1 MTEQTYQPPPPQIQQ
16 PQYQQPANTNIY
28 DHFVGSNKLGLF
40 LLLGAGAMAL
50 GVLIL
55 DMCFSGMLDG
65 DIRAVIFLGE
75 LLLDVGIIAILALL
89 LIGGVTRTDLAEATR
104 SHMLRAA
111 GFGLGLYVI
120 AWALRILS
128 GGLGSMMYF

>member
-1 MTEQTYQPPPPQIQQ
+1 MTDQTYQAPPPQIQQ
-16 PQYQQPANTNIY
+16 PQYQQQSANIY

-50 GVLIL
+50 GALIL

-65 DIRAVIFLGE
+65 DIRAIIFLGE
-75 LLLDVGIIAILALL
+75 MLLDIGIIAILSLL
-89 LIGGVTRTDLAEATR
+89 LIGGIIRTDLAETIR

-111 GFGLGLYVI
+111 GFGLGLYVL
-120 AWALRILS
+120 AWAIRIMY
-128 GGLGSMMYF
+128 GGVLGSIMF